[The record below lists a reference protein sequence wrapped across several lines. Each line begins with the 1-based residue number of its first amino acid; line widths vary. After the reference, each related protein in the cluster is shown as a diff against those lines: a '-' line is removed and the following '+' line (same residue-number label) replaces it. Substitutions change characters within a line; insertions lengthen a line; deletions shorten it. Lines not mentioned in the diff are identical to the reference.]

1 MARSN
6 VNRLVLIAVVFAA
19 ACTDVA
25 DPSISSSTP
34 VKAGTSNRVLRDP
47 AVRATVRAAVL
58 SQASL
63 AGVASPHIMLAVAA
77 VDHHA
82 AENVVSGSIV
92 NDHSPV
98 YVVQMT
104 GGPFIVPDHP
114 RGVPA
119 PQGDVM
125 TVTVDAQ
132 TYDVTDVSYTATAPD
147 LRQIDS
153 DVVDLLAP

>member
-6 VNRLVLIAVVFAA
+6 RLILTVVGIAVVFAA

-25 DPSISSSTP
+25 DPAP
-34 VKAGTSNRVLRDP
+34 VSRALRDP

-58 SQASL
+58 RQASL
-63 AGVASPHIMLAVAA
+63 AGVVSPHVMLAVAA
-77 VDHHA
+77 IDHQA
-82 AENVVSGSIV
+82 AANLVSGSIID
-92 NDHSPV
+92 DHSPV

-125 TVTVDAQ
+125 TVTVDAH

-147 LRQIDS
+147 LRQIDP
-153 DVVDLLAP
+153 DAIDLL

>member
-6 VNRLVLIAVVFAA
+6 VNRLVLTVVVFAA

-25 DPSISSSTP
+25 DPSISSSAP
-34 VKAGTSNRVLRDP
+34 VHGVLRDP

-63 AGVASPHIMLAVAA
+63 AGVTSPHVMLAVAA

-82 AENVVSGSIV
+82 AEDVVCGSIID
-92 NDHSPV
+92 DHSPV

-147 LRQIDS
+147 LRQIDP
-153 DVVDLLAP
+153 DVVDLLAPSP